1 MLAAARIQQDK
12 LNLKESALYYLD
24 KTDQLASI
32 KKKCIEIQQSNE
44 KQIQIYSFLINIDI
58 QELCQIDAELAN
70 MVTCKPSD
78 AYTLFQEVC
87 FTTSHTLGVIPKSIK
102 PTQIHC
108 NLMLKGLP
116 TLPSFILQPRD
127 YFASKFASRFYQF
140 VGVVCSMT
148 SPSKYTRCAKYR
160 CPITECYGSD
170 ENTYVR
176 LHTAGAKET
185 QTVRNDFHCFYCGTL
200 LVEDV
205 NGRIIGERLIVKMVC
220 KDAFYQ
226 AACPQYHQSITVYIR
241 DDLMPSVFLG
251 GCFNVV
257 GIPAIENSGS
267 KMSLA
272 FEANNILLIEEPAT
286 ALMPKNIPETINQL
300 YTDRVSSPW
309 SFSSSIAYLF
319 APDIAPHG
327 TFHKLKLHLL
337 LSLMQTT
344 QCEKIL
350 DVLAV
355 GKDTHILHRLMMHV
369 ASLVNQQVT
378 HASSTPIFGHI
389 QKDQQTG
396 TCIIEAG
403 SVVLAHHGVCLLGCL
418 DTWKKDAKEKLRAA
432 TDNRVITLTV
442 PRTVDAGP
450 LQIHTLPLQSTLWAY
465 ASPDVRKMKA
475 DLFVAQDIDEN
486 SKKIPEGFSMV
497 VMCDNNEQTW
507 DEFKEASLIHQA
519 LLGAMNAT
527 QDQPHQVISN
537 QDFRQFITLASQQPA
552 ELTKSAQQLIKGYFV
567 GSRRVRSSGVR
578 GTPFPPA
585 ALKTLTSM
593 AAAHAKLCLRK
604 DVTENDA
611 TLAIM
616 LYEESITARFGYSTL
631 NVHPCPHFRDSNMSN
646 YLGPENDLRMQ
657 QFQEQLR
664 RFCANHDPNF
674 SIHSPED

>member
-12 LNLKESALYYLD
+12 LTLKESALRYLD
-24 KTDQLASI
+24 QTGQLASI
-32 KKKCIEIQQSNE
+32 KNKCVDIQQSNE
-44 KQIQIYSFLINIDI
+44 KQVQIYSFLILIDI
-58 QELCQIDAELAN
+58 QELCQIDAELTN

-87 FTTSHTLGVIPKSIK
+87 FTASHTLGVIPKSIK

-108 NLMLKGLP
+108 NLRLNGLP
-116 TLPSFILQPRD
+116 TLPSYVLRPRD
-127 YFASKFASRFYQF
+127 FFASKFASRFYQF

-160 CPITECYGSD
+160 CPISECFGSD

-176 LHTAGAKET
+176 LHTAGAKEA

-205 NGRIIGERLIVKMVC
+205 NGRIIG
-220 KDAFYQ
+220 
-226 AACPQYHQSITVYIR
+226 
-241 DDLMPSVFLG
+241 DDLMPTVFLG
-251 GCFNVV
+251 GCFNVI
-257 GIPAIENSGS
+257 GIPTIENRGS
-267 KMSLA
+267 RMSLA
-272 FEANNILLIEEPAT
+272 FEANNILLIDQPSIP
-286 ALMPKNIPETINQL
+286 LIPKTIPQRIHTL
-300 YTDRVSSPW
+300 YADRASSPW
-309 SFSSSIAYLF
+309 SFSSSLAYLF
-319 APDIAPHG
+319 APDIAPPG

-337 LSLMQTT
+337 LSLMQST
-344 QCEKIL
+344 QSENIL

-355 GKDTHILHRLMMHV
+355 GKDTNVLHRLMMHA
-369 ASLVNQQVT
+369 ASFAKQQIS

-389 QKDQQTG
+389 QKDAQTG
-396 TCIIEAG
+396 ACVIEAG
-403 SVVLAHHGVCLLGCL
+403 SVVLAHQGVCLLGCL
-418 DTWKKDAKEKLRAA
+418 DTWKKDAKERMRAA
-432 TDNRVITLTV
+432 TDSRSITLTV
-442 PRTVDAGP
+442 PHTVDAGP
-450 LQIHTLPLQSTLWAY
+450 LQIYTMPLESTLWAY
-465 ASPDVRKMKA
+465 SSPNVRRPKA
-475 DLFVAQDIDEN
+475 DLFVAQDIDDI
-486 SKKIPEGFSMV
+486 SAKIPEGFSMV
-497 VMCDNNEQTW
+497 VMCDNSDHTW

-519 LLGAMNAT
+519 LIGAMNVK
-527 QDQPHQVISN
+527 QEHPHQAIAN
-537 QDFRQFITLASQQPA
+537 EDFKQFIELARQQPA
-552 ELTKSAQQLIKGYFV
+552 ELTKVAQQLIQGYFV

-604 DVTENDA
+604 DVNENDA

-631 NVHPCPHFRDSNMSN
+631 NVHPIPHFRDSNMTT

-674 SIHSPED
+674 SIHSAED

>member
-12 LNLKESALYYLD
+12 LTLKESALRYLD
-24 KTDQLASI
+24 QTGQLASI
-32 KKKCIEIQQSNE
+32 KNKCVDIQQSNE
-44 KQIQIYSFLINIDI
+44 VRKLLLFRQNLRIYPYSNVELLLDVNKQVQIYSFLILIDI
-58 QELCQIDAELAN
+58 QELCQIDAELTN

-87 FTTSHTLGVIPKSIK
+87 FTASHTLGVIPKSIK

-108 NLMLKGLP
+108 NLRLNGLP
-116 TLPSFILQPRD
+116 TLPSYVLRPRD
-127 YFASKFASRFYQF
+127 FFASKFASRFYQF

-160 CPITECYGSD
+160 CPISECFGSD

-176 LHTAGAKET
+176 LHTAGAKEA

-205 NGRIIGERLIVKMVC
+205 NGRIIGERLVLKMVC
-220 KDAFYQ
+220 KDAFYE
-226 AACPQYHQSITVYIR
+226 ASCPQYHQSITVYVR
-241 DDLMPSVFLG
+241 DDLMPTVFLG
-251 GCFNVV
+251 GCFNVI
-257 GIPAIENSGS
+257 GIPTIENRGS
-267 KMSLA
+267 RMSLA
-272 FEANNILLIEEPAT
+272 FE
-286 ALMPKNIPETINQL
+286 
-300 YTDRVSSPW
+300 
-309 SFSSSIAYLF
+309 
-319 APDIAPHG
+319 
-327 TFHKLKLHLL
+327 
-337 LSLMQTT
+337 
-344 QCEKIL
+344 IL

-355 GKDTHILHRLMMHV
+355 GKDTNVLHRLMMHA
-369 ASLVNQQVT
+369 ASFAKQQIS

-389 QKDQQTG
+389 QKDAQTG
-396 TCIIEAG
+396 ACVIEAG
-403 SVVLAHHGVCLLGCL
+403 SVVLAHQGVCLLGCL
-418 DTWKKDAKEKLRAA
+418 DTWKKDAKERMRAA
-432 TDNRVITLTV
+432 TDSRSITLTV
-442 PRTVDAGP
+442 PHTVDAGP
-450 LQIHTLPLQSTLWAY
+450 LQIYTMPLESTLWAY
-465 ASPDVRKMKA
+465 SSPNVRRPKA
-475 DLFVAQDIDEN
+475 DLFVAQDIDDI
-486 SKKIPEGFSMV
+486 SAKIPEGFSMV
-497 VMCDNNEQTW
+497 VMCDNSDHTW

-519 LLGAMNAT
+519 LIGAMNVK
-527 QDQPHQVISN
+527 QEHPHQAIAN
-537 QDFRQFITLASQQPA
+537 EDFKQFIELARQQPA
-552 ELTKSAQQLIKGYFV
+552 ELTKVAQQLIQGYFV

-604 DVTENDA
+604 DVNENDA

-631 NVHPCPHFRDSNMSN
+631 NVHPIPHFRDSNMTT

-674 SIHSPED
+674 SIHSAED